1 MRARH
6 LDFDFSTNFRRHPLE
21 VLATAAMLVPAILI
35 VGAPPRAVFWLVVLR
50 AAVRVFEHA
59 NLRLPLGLDR
69 VLRASLRE
77 LGRAVR

>member
-1 MRARH
+1 
-6 LDFDFSTNFRRHPLE
+6 
-21 VLATAAMLVPAILI
+21 MLVPAILI

-50 AAVRVFEHA
+50 AAVLVFEHA